1 VLDKQST
8 QSIGQPFDF
17 SCLASIAINSPAG
30 AAMSVKKSKVSDPQ
44 HLRRRAKEARTLAD
58 ELTDP
63 EAKRKMLKIAEEYET
78 LAIRAVQRLRHHSS
92 ATIRNWRR

>member
-1 VLDKQST
+1 
-8 QSIGQPFDF
+8 
-17 SCLASIAINSPAG
+17 
-30 AAMSVKKSKVSDPQ
+30 MSVKKSKVSDPQ
-44 HLRRRAKEARTLAD
+44 HLRRREEARTLAD

-63 EAKRKMLKIAEEYET
+63 EAKRKMLKIAEEYES